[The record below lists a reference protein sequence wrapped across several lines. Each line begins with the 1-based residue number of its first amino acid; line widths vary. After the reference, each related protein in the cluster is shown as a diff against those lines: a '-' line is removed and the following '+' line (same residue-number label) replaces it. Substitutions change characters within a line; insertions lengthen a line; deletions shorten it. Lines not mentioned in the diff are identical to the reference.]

1 MSLIDKLNDDL
12 KSAMKSKD
20 KVRLETIR
28 SLKSMLREKEIEKN
42 DDLSEEEQI
51 KVLSSAA
58 KRRREAI
65 ESYQEGGRTELAD
78 QEQAELEIIETY
90 LPEQLSEDDIRELVD
105 EILEE
110 TGASTM
116 QDMGRVMGAIMPKVR
131 GQADGSLV
139 QQIVKEKLS

>member
-1 MSLIDKLNDDL
+1 MSLTDQLNDDL

-42 DDLSEEEQI
+42 KELSEEEQI

-65 ESYQEGGRTELAD
+65 ESYQEGGRQELAE
-78 QEQAELEIIETY
+78 QEQAELEIIENY
-90 LPEQLSEDDIRELVD
+90 LPEQLGEDEIRDLVD
-105 EILEE
+105 EVLAE
-110 TGASTM
+110 TGAGTM
-116 QDMGRVMGAIMPKVR
+116 QDMGRVMGTIMPKVR
-131 GQADGSLV
+131 GKADGSLV
-139 QQIVKEKLS
+139 QEIVKEKLS